1 MRSNANDFESSEP
14 RISALNNNINAVNST
29 VCAVKGTLGPQ
40 GMDCMIVD
48 DYGNAIITNDGVTI
62 LSQINTS
69 HPAARLLISAVMSQE
84 KEVGDG
90 TTTLTIL
97 TGALLDSAQ
106 KMVELGVPVHKI
118 IQGMKKGIFKAI
130 EIIETEKVNISND
143 NSHLMSK
150 VAYISAREDGEI
162 SDLICRAA
170 ELVGREMIGSD
181 SFRLSDCVE
190 AMEGTKNKVFSG
202 VIIDKKPL
210 HFYENN
216 TINSAKI
223 MVLDDSL
230 DVDENMN
237 ELLKTEAGLTN
248 YLEKVETIKS
258 WAEKIVFMKVN
269 LLLCDRGIN
278 QEALQILLDGNVC
291 VVHQVL
297 NSQIEKA
304 SKHCG
309 CKMLKKSS
317 LHKSAADLNKYCG
330 MANEVEYDVE
340 NEQLLIRDGHGKPYA
355 TVMISSSTGE
365 ITREKE
371 RIAKDAAASLQFAI
385 KDGVVAGGG
394 ALEIYISTL
403 LEKYREE
410 IVGME
415 KYGFDC
421 VIEAL
426 KKPFLQ
432 MVENSG
438 FNSLEILEK
447 VIATTKLE
455 GKKFLSIDFQS
466 GNIKDME
473 LEEIF
478 DPAYVK
484 ISALKKAEEIS
495 KAILRINLILRGK
508 K

>member
-1 MRSNANDFESSEP
+1 MRSNSNDFENSEP
-14 RISALNNNINAVNST
+14 RLSALNNNINAVNST
-29 VCAVKGTLGPQ
+29 VSAVKGTLGPQ

-62 LSQINTS
+62 LSEINTS
-69 HPAARLLISAVMSQE
+69 HPAARLLINAVMSQE

-106 KMVELGVPVHKI
+106 KMAELGVPVHKI
-118 IQGMKKGIFKAI
+118 IEGIKIGISKAL
-130 EIIETEKVNISND
+130 EIIEAEKVSITED
-143 NSHLMSK
+143 NYHLMSR
-150 VAYISAREDGEI
+150 VAYISAREDEEI
-162 SDLICRAA
+162 SNLICKAA
-170 ELVGREMIGSD
+170 KLVGNKMIESD
-181 SFRLSDCVE
+181 NFRLSDCVE
-190 AMEGTKNKVFSG
+190 SMEGTKSNVFSG
-202 VIIDKKPL
+202 VVVDKKPL

-216 TINSAKI
+216 AINNAKI

-230 DVDENMN
+230 DVDENIN
-237 ELLKTEAGLTN
+237 ELLKTEAGLN
-248 YLEKVETIKS
+248 SYLEKVEIIKS
-258 WAEKIVFMKVN
+258 WAEKIALMKVDF
-269 LLLCDRGIN
+269 LLCDRNIN
-278 QEALQILLDGNVC
+278 QAAMQILSDGNVC
-291 VVHQVL
+291 VANQVL
-297 NSQIEKA
+297 NSQLEKV
-304 SKHCG
+304 SRHCG
-309 CKMLKKSS
+309 CKMLKKSA
-317 LHKSAADLNKYCG
+317 LHKNALDLDKYCG
-330 MANEVEYDVE
+330 MADKVEYDAE
-340 NEQLLIRDGHGKPYA
+340 KEQLSIRDGHGEPYA

-365 ITREKE
+365 ITRERE
-371 RIAKDAAASLQFAI
+371 RIAKDAASSLQFAI

-394 ALEIYISTL
+394 ALDIYISTL

-410 IVGME
+410 VVGME

-426 KKPFLQ
+426 KRPFLQ

-438 FNSLEILEK
+438 FNSLEVLEK
-447 VIATTKLE
+447 VIAAGRLE
-455 GKKFLSIDFQS
+455 EKKFLSIDFNS

>member
-1 MRSNANDFESSEP
+1 MRSNSNDFENSEP
-14 RISALNNNINAVNST
+14 RMSALNNNINAVNST
-29 VCAVKGTLGPQ
+29 VSAVKGTLGPQ
-40 GMDCMIVD
+40 GLDCMIVD

-62 LSQINTS
+62 LSEINTS
-69 HPAARLLISAVMSQE
+69 HPAARLLINAVMSQE

-106 KMVELGVPVHKI
+106 KMAELGVPVHKI
-118 IQGMKKGIFKAI
+118 IEGMKRGISKAI
-130 EIIETEKVNISND
+130 EIIEAERLDITKE
-143 NSHLMSK
+143 NSHLMK
-150 VAYISAREDGEI
+150 RVAYISAREDEEI

-170 ELVGREMIGSD
+170 ELVGREMLSSD
-181 SFRLSDCVE
+181 GFRLSDCVE
-190 AMEGTKNKVFSG
+190 AMEGTKSRVFNG
-202 VIIDKKPL
+202 VIIDKEPPY
-210 HFYENN
+210 FYESG
-216 TINSAKI
+216 TMDKAKI
-223 MVLDDSL
+223 MILDDYL
-230 DVDENMN
+230 DIDESMN
-237 ELLKTEAGLTN
+237 ELLKSETGLSN
-248 YLEKVETIKS
+248 YLERLEIIKS
-258 WAEKIVFMKVN
+258 WAEKIVMMKVD

-278 QEALQILLDGNVC
+278 QEAMQILSDGNVC
-291 VVHQVL
+291 VVDQVL
-297 NSQIEKA
+297 NSQLQKV
-304 SKHCG
+304 SRHCG
-309 CKMLKKSS
+309 CKMLKKSA
-317 LHKSAADLNKYCG
+317 LHKSTENLEKYCG
-330 MANEVEYDVE
+330 MADKVDYDFE
-340 NEQLLIRDGHGKPYA
+340 NEQILIKAGHGEPYA
-355 TVMISSSTGE
+355 TIMISSSTGE

-385 KDGVVAGGG
+385 KDGIVAGGG

-447 VIATTKLE
+447 VIAAVKLD

-466 GNIKDME
+466 GDIKDME